1 MGSNNNLHT
10 ISFQFMQTKFTISFS
25 LQSQLKTHIHCVV
38 FLKTLLYKHLFLMIP
53 PCGQRVTFHSIFSLL
68 CAHLWR
74 RESVY
79 MFYFAEGW
87 CGKPPLVSVCGAQ
100 GPANMLDHLATCM
113 SVWTDGPSEGQ
124 LQANHWICHRIHW

>member
-1 MGSNNNLHT
+1 MHT

-38 FLKTLLYKHLFLMIP
+38 FLKTLLFKHLFLMIP
-53 PCGQRVTFHSIFSLL
+53 VWSKSHISFYILASVCTSVTERVCLYVLF
-68 CAHLWR
+68 CR
-74 RESVY
+74 RLMWKASN
-79 MFYFAEGW
+79 F
-87 CGKPPLVSVCGAQ
+87 PLVSVCRAQ

-124 LQANHWICHRIHW
+124 LQANHWICHRIH